1 MFFWLCVLLMTKEPA
16 VIVVAGYYMVL
27 AFQVFF
33 AGKTAIT
40 NRIRTLFWDSRI
52 RVLLGGI
59 VVYILYAVYQGS
71 LFAWAG
77 QTKIADTLK
86 SAKNG
91 SVKTNY
97 FGVEWKYI
105 LCVLK
110 QIFSLNFTWLLVGA
124 AVCLSLYLWRKKTK
138 IKLNDS
144 AIALFGAAFAY
155 IAFFCVYITSAL
167 YRYHVFTVTDHN
179 SVESHH
185 YLFMR
190 CGKWIIEYQRHCFL
204 CLQG

>member
-110 QIFSLNFTWLLVGA
+110 QIFSLNFTWLLDRSRRMSEPVFME
-124 AVCLSLYLWRKKTK
+124 KKNK
-138 IKLNDS
+138 DK
-144 AIALFGAAFAY
+144 A
-155 IAFFCVYITSAL
+155 
-167 YRYHVFTVTDHN
+167 
-179 SVESHH
+179 E
-185 YLFMR
+185 
-190 CGKWIIEYQRHCFL
+190 
-204 CLQG
+204 